1 MPEKKPRLNI
11 TELPELDTPELGQ
24 IPEQAIPSELEAIDL
39 ETLNAIAARN
49 GAEVHKKRA
58 AYGVVSTTA
67 DVKGKTRLTAHIPDD
82 LRRDV
87 QMATTLTN
95 KRLSQIVEEALRLW
109 MNAQGLRGQGG

>member
-24 IPEQAIPSELEAIDL
+24 IPQQAIPSELEAIDL

-58 AYGVVSTTA
+58 AYGSSVGNRRCKGEDSTHRPYT
-67 DVKGKTRLTAHIPDD
+67 G
-82 LRRDV
+82 
-87 QMATTLTN
+87 
-95 KRLSQIVEEALRLW
+95 
-109 MNAQGLRGQGG
+109 